1 MGKSIGCWLK
11 IFQNII
17 ILTALGQL
25 RYFQGHLCH
34 EFLGHLTTRLR
45 KDETFKRSFGLS
57 LVFFE
62 RILTVLTVYQFTS
75 TPSSPRCD
83 WFISFCCS
91 AVPWCTFGFYSLFSW
106 ILDTKIFLNNLL
118 KLSIPF
124 YFVTFRCVPFCSV
137 SFQANCDFHS
147 FCFIPLRFVP
157 FRSVSFR
164 SVPFRK
170 ILIRSV
176 SFRSV
181 PFRFIFNFD
190 SFRSIPF
197 RSVLFCSVPKW
208 NNPYFDSFR
217 SVPFHSVPFR
227 FIIILN

>member
-75 TPSSPRCD
+75 TPSPLVPIGLSL
-83 WFISFCCS
+83 FV
-91 AVPWCTFGFYSLFSW
+91 AVPCRGVRLVSIHCSHEFL
-106 ILDTKIFLNNLL
+106 ILKYFLT
-118 KLSIPF
+118 I
-124 YFVTFRCVPFCSV
+124 Y
-137 SFQANCDFHS
+137 
-147 FCFIPLRFVP
+147 
-157 FRSVSFR
+157 
-164 SVPFRK
+164 
-170 ILIRSV
+170 
-176 SFRSV
+176 
-181 PFRFIFNFD
+181 
-190 SFRSIPF
+190 
-197 RSVLFCSVPKW
+197 
-208 NNPYFDSFR
+208 
-217 SVPFHSVPFR
+217 
-227 FIIILN
+227 